1 MSFELLNG
9 VQIVPSSGLPK
20 RRDPLGLPFFVEWSG
35 RKRGI
40 SRHQADYRVVGTFR
54 SGAVSLKAVPL
65 IGPIRNT
72 SDWLNRWVASE
83 LAKKLNELHA
93 DHRIDWSSPFP
104 VIVPD
109 GSVTHGI
116 LKAAAQRRADAIQAK
131 TFPPNSRVTM

>member
-20 RRDPLGLPFFVEWSG
+20 RRDPLDLPFFVEWSG

-40 SRHQADYRVVGTFR
+40 SRHQPDYRVVGTFR
-54 SGAVSLKAVPL
+54 SGEVSRKAVPL
-65 IGPIRNT
+65 IGPIKNT

-93 DHRIDWSSPFP
+93 NHQIDWSAPFP
-104 VIVPD
+104 VIVPA
-109 GSVTHGI
+109 GSAMHGI
-116 LKAAAQRRADAIQAK
+116 LKVAAQRRVELAQAK
-131 TFPPNSRVTM
+131 AIPPNSRVSM